1 MRFLGTQ
8 NQILHYFQSEVD
20 IPSKMDIL
28 DLYHVMKLQNFLS
41 SGKFHTIQN
50 ESEFDDI
57 NIEVRNLIKLNFMG
71 YESKVYEISL
81 RSNTWG
87 DYFYGQTREP

>member
-1 MRFLGTQ
+1 MKFLGTQ

-41 SGKFHTIQN
+41 SGKFHTYKMN
-50 ESEFDDI
+50 G
-57 NIEVRNLIKLNFMG
+57 NLMILILKL
-71 YESKVYEISL
+71 EI
-81 RSNTWG
+81 
-87 DYFYGQTREP
+87 

>member
-1 MRFLGTQ
+1 
-8 NQILHYFQSEVD
+8 
-20 IPSKMDIL
+20 MDIL

-41 SGKFHTIQN
+41 SGKFHTIKN
-50 ESEFDDI
+50 EWKFDDI

-71 YESKVYEISL
+71 YEFKVYEIRKFGNQPSL

-87 DYFYGQTREP
+87 DHFHSQKE